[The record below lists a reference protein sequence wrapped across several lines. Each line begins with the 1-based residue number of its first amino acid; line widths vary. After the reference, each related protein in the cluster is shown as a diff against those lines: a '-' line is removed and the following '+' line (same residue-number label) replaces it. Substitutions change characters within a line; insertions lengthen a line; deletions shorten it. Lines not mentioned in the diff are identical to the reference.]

1 MKKYSL
7 VFLICFTFFMAFAQ
21 QKKAK
26 RHISYL
32 EKAERIYTKDP
43 NQAISFVKKSLEISI
58 KNQDDEEQG
67 NAYVLLG
74 KINESL
80 NQGNLAIENYQK
92 AIIHFQKKGIQNQI
106 PNLHF
111 LLGNLYEQEQ
121 EYNKALNY
129 FFLYRNSSQLKADKR
144 IAHIYFLQQKYNQS
158 LVLFQE
164 ILKKEEKA
172 NDLLEISQTKAELA
186 NLYLAMKDTKEAEK
200 LYIESEKLNNEG
212 LKNNVQKN
220 NYQQQS
226 LNKTQQSLGK
236 VYRQNKQ
243 FDEEISLRK
252 RSIERGVNSNDYKK
266 IAQEEIEIS
275 NIYIEQGFPQKAID
289 NIKNSIVE
297 TKIEKAATYKT
308 LSKAYK
314 KQKKYEEALKNYQL
328 YVKEQ
333 EKILAEKEKQFSEI
347 SLAINQQKEFSS
359 LQKDFDL
366 QQQHIALLEQD
377 KQLKKSQLVGQERLI
392 YGLIFIIIIILIAA
406 FFMYKNAKERR
417 IANQLL
423 ALKSL
428 RSQMNPHFIFNAL
441 NSVNQF
447 IAKNDER
454 TANRFL
460 TDFSRL
466 MRLVLENSQKDFVS
480 LDKELKIIELYLKL
494 EHNRFRDLFNY
505 EFEVD
510 STIQT
515 EELEIPPMLIQPYI
529 ENAIWHGLR
538 YKESFGKLLVKIE
551 QKGGKIHIHIQDNG
565 IGRKNSLLLKTKNQ
579 QKTESTGLK
588 NTENRLDI
596 INKVYHKNF
605 NVIIKDLTIEETGTS
620 VEIIF

>member
-1 MKKYSL
+1 MKNHSL
-7 VFLICFTFFMAFAQ
+7 IFLIFFSFFMAFAQ
-21 QKKAK
+21 QKQVK
-26 RHISYL
+26 RKISYL

-43 NQAISFVKKSLEISI
+43 NQAISFIKKSLEISI
-58 KNQDDEEQG
+58 RNKNEEEQG

-80 NQGNLAIENYQK
+80 NQRNLAIENYQK
-92 AIIHFQKKGIQNQI
+92 AILHFQKKRIQHSV

-111 LLGNLYEQEQ
+111 SLGNLYQEKQ
-121 EYNKALNY
+121 QYDKALNY
-129 FFLYRNSSQLKADKR
+129 FFLYRNSYQLKADKR
-144 IAHIYFLQQKYNQS
+144 IAHIYFLQKKYNQA
-158 LVLFQE
+158 LIVFQE
-164 ILKKEEKA
+164 ILKKEEKSK
-172 NDLLEISQTKAELA
+172 NLLGISETKAELA
-186 NLYLAMKDTKEAEK
+186 NLYLAMKNTKEAEK
-200 LYIESEKLNNEG
+200 LYTESENLNKKA
-212 LKNNVQKN
+212 LQNNVEKN
-220 NYQQQS
+220 DYQQQS
-226 LNKTQQSLGK
+226 LNQTQESLGK

-252 RSIERGVNSNDYKK
+252 RSIERGIESNDYKK

-289 NIKNSIVE
+289 NLNNRIVE
-297 TKIEKAATYKT
+297 TEKAASYKT

-333 EKILAEKEKQFSEI
+333 EKILKEKEKQFSEI
-347 SLAINQQKEFSS
+347 SVAINQQKEFSS

-377 KQLKKSQLVGQERLI
+377 KQLKKIELLGQKRLI
-392 YGLIFIIIIILIAA
+392 YSLLFIIIIILIAT

-454 TANRFL
+454 TANQFL

-480 LDKELKIIELYLKL
+480 LDKELKIIKLYLKL

-510 STIQT
+510 ESIQT
-515 EELEIPPMLIQPYI
+515 EDLEIPPMLIQPYI

-538 YKESFGKLLVKIE
+538 YKEIFGKLLVKIQ
-551 QKGGKIHIHIQDNG
+551 QKNGKIHIYIEDDG
-565 IGRKNSLLLKTKNQ
+565 IGRKKSLLLKTKNQ

-588 NTENRLDI
+588 NTQNRLEI

-605 NVIIKDLTIEETGTS
+605 NVIIKDLTLEETGTS
-620 VEIIF
+620 IEIIF